1 MADNPATGT
10 QRARGGAGAGQ
21 VLVAEPGES
30 TATNPLLAQDVRAE
44 DLIAGDLRTEDLVA
58 GDLRT
63 EDLVAG
69 DLLVETVSID
79 GMCGVY

>member
-10 QRARGGAGAGQ
+10 QRARGGTAAGH
-21 VLVAEPGES
+21 VLVAEPGEP
-30 TATNPLLAQDVRAE
+30 TATNPLLAEDLRAE
-44 DLIAGDLRTEDLVA
+44 HLVA

-63 EDLVAG
+63 DDLIAG